1 MNPHQMLPERN
12 LDEQAMQDF
21 VADFRKY
28 LSSALMPGNEV
39 IYERRVRP
47 RFRAKHDREPATH
60 REVRQWMTEDDYY
73 QFWSATQRRS
83 QELMWES
90 VIVPTERQLDD
101 LIERYREAART
112 RPAGGTL
119 ELDGALEVPRYHT
132 AVDIHI
138 QPGGYHTDFADDDVA
153 AGALYEGG
161 LPIYIGGA
169 LGPNSDG
176 IGRALVEYVQDQ
188 YSEAS
193 PRHVLDMGCA
203 VGNSTL
209 PWAFAFP
216 DAAIHAI
223 DVAAPCLRFA
233 HARSEAYGLPIH
245 YSQQNAEATRF
256 ADASFDFVVSH
267 IMLHETSKK
276 ALTKILRESLRLL
289 KPGGVML
296 HLDVPR
302 GTGPFEQFMM
312 QWECYNNNE
321 TFGAYLTDA
330 NLVDIA
336 VAAGFPKADVRMD
349 DVPGGMYDGQKNYST
364 ADFVWPV
371 LVGRKA

>member
-1 MNPHQMLPERN
+1 MNPHPMLPERN

-28 LSSALMPGNEV
+28 LASALMPGNEV
-39 IYERRVRP
+39 VYERRVRP
-47 RFRAKHDREPATH
+47 KFRSAHNRDPETH
-60 REVRQWMTEDDYY
+60 REVRQCMTKDDYY

-101 LIERYREAART
+101 LVRRYRETGRT

-119 ELDGALEVPRYHT
+119 QLDETLEVPRYHT

-138 QPGGYHTDFADDDVA
+138 QPGGYHTDFTEDDVS

-176 IGRALVEYVQDQ
+176 IGRALVEYVQDKHPHI
-188 YSEAS
+188 S
-193 PRHVLDMGCA
+193 PRQVLDMGCA

-209 PWAFAFP
+209 PWAAAYP
-216 DAAIHAI
+216 DAAVHAI

-233 HARSEAYGLPIH
+233 HARSEAYGLPVH

-256 ADASFDFVVSH
+256 PDANFDLIVSH

-276 ALTKILRESLRLL
+276 ALTNILRESLRLL
-289 KPGGVML
+289 KPGGIMF

-302 GTGPFEQFMM
+302 GTSPFEQFMM

-330 NLVDIA
+330 NLVEIA
-336 VAAGFPKADVRMD
+336 VGAGFSAADVSMD

-371 LVGRKA
+371 LVGRKE

>member
-1 MNPHQMLPERN
+1 MNPHHMLPETN

-28 LSSALMPGNEV
+28 LASALMPGNEI
-39 IYERRVRP
+39 IYEHRVRP
-47 RFRAKHDREPATH
+47 KFRSEHDRDPTTH
-60 REVRQWMTEDDYY
+60 REVRKWMTKDDYY

-90 VIVPTERQLDD
+90 VIAPTERQLEE
-101 LIERYREAART
+101 LINRYREAARAK
-112 RPAGGTL
+112 PAGGTL
-119 ELDGALEVPRYHT
+119 ELDESLAVPRYHT

-138 QPGGYHTDFADDDVA
+138 QPGGYHTDFTEDDVT

-176 IGRALVEYVQDQ
+176 IGRALVEYVQKRYADLSLRQ
-188 YSEAS
+188 
-193 PRHVLDMGCA
+193 VLDMGCA

-209 PWAFAFP
+209 PWAAAYP
-216 DAAIHAI
+216 DAEIHAI

-233 HARSEAYGLPIH
+233 HARAEAYGLAVH

-256 ADASFDFVVSH
+256 ADDSFDLVVSH

-276 ALTKILRESLRLL
+276 ALTKILEESLRLL
-289 KPGGVML
+289 KPGGLMF

-302 GTGPFEQFMM
+302 GSSPFEQFMM

-321 TFGAYLTDA
+321 TFGAFLTDA

-336 VAAGFPKADVRMD
+336 TAAGFSSGAVSMEE
-349 DVPGGMYDGQKNYST
+349 VPGGMYDGQKNYST

-371 LVGRKA
+371 LVGRKN

>member
-1 MNPHQMLPERN
+1 MNPHHMLPETN

-28 LSSALMPGNEV
+28 LASALMPGNEIV
-39 IYERRVRP
+39 YEHRVRP
-47 RFRAKHDREPATH
+47 KFRSAHDRDPATH
-60 REVRQWMTEDDYY
+60 REVRQWMTKDDYY

-90 VIVPTERQLDD
+90 VIAPTERQLDA
-101 LIERYREAART
+101 LVERYRDAARA

-119 ELDGALEVPRYHT
+119 ELDEALEVPRYHT

-176 IGRALVEYVQDQ
+176 IGRALAEYVQKGYADV
-188 YSEAS
+188 S
-193 PRHVLDMGCA
+193 PRRVLDMGCA

-209 PWAFAFP
+209 PWAVAYP
-216 DAAIHAI
+216 DAEIHAI

-245 YSQQNAEATRF
+245 YSQQNAEETRF
-256 ADASFDFVVSH
+256 ADGSFDLVISH

-276 ALTKILRESLRLL
+276 ALTRILEESLRLL
-289 KPGGVML
+289 KPGGLMF

-302 GTGPFEQFMM
+302 GSSPFEQFMM

-330 NLVDIA
+330 NLVDVA
-336 VAAGFPKADVRMD
+336 TAAGFPEPDVAMEE
-349 DVPGGMYDGQKNYST
+349 VPGGMYDGQKNYST

-371 LVGRKA
+371 LVGRKR

>member
-1 MNPHQMLPERN
+1 MNPHHMLPETN

-28 LSSALMPGNEV
+28 LASALMPGNEI
-39 IYERRVRP
+39 IYEHRVRP
-47 RFRAKHDREPATH
+47 KFRSEHDRDPTTH
-60 REVRQWMTEDDYY
+60 REVRKWMTKDDYY

-90 VIVPTERQLDD
+90 VIAPTERQLEE
-101 LIERYREAART
+101 LINRYRETAQAK
-112 RPAGGTL
+112 PAGGTL
-119 ELDGALEVPRYHT
+119 ELDATLTVPRYHT

-138 QPGGYHTDFADDDVA
+138 QPGGYHTDFTEDDVT

-176 IGRALVEYVQDQ
+176 IGRALVEYVQKRYADLSLRQ
-188 YSEAS
+188 
-193 PRHVLDMGCA
+193 VLDMGCA

-209 PWAFAFP
+209 PWAAAYP
-216 DAAIHAI
+216 DAEIHAI

-233 HARSEAYGLPIH
+233 HARAEAYGLAVH

-256 ADASFDFVVSH
+256 ADDSFDLVVSH

-276 ALTKILRESLRLL
+276 ALTKILEESLRLL
-289 KPGGVML
+289 KPGGLMF

-302 GTGPFEQFMM
+302 GSSPFEQFMM

-321 TFGAYLTDA
+321 TFGAFLTDA

-336 VAAGFPKADVRMD
+336 TAAGFSSGAVSMEE
-349 DVPGGMYDGQKNYST
+349 VPGGMYDGQKNYST

-371 LVGRKA
+371 LVGRKN